1 MCISTSPR
9 SIFRSCCQSDTSG
22 DSRSSS
28 TSYAIIS
35 LFIYSIC
42 ASSPTRPWPPSP
54 SPASSSSYSL
64 CTRHPILPT
73 LNWYVAAG
81 LSIYQCRCQ
90 LFGWR
95 NEKGV
100 RKCRWL
106 LSRSIDPHLRCT
118 RRNKTKELDP
128 APLCD
133 QRMPIPRP
141 LVYLTVIDRRRRLP
155 LLLPSIGQRR
165 YVETNRIE
173 RRRKCQRIVHI
184 RS

>member
-1 MCISTSPR
+1 MCISTSHR

-73 LNWYVAAG
+73 LNWYCRFSSVDANYSAG
-81 LSIYQCRCQ
+81 VM
-90 LFGWR
+90 
-95 NEKGV
+95 NKGV

-141 LVYLTVIDRRRRLP
+141 LVYLTVIDNGNTAVGYDEVFLCLFRR
-155 LLLPSIGQRR
+155 SANGAM
-165 YVETNRIE
+165 
-173 RRRKCQRIVHI
+173 
-184 RS
+184 